1 LGTLE
6 VRFPKS
12 PFHPLNH
19 ASARLG
25 IFKGYDGIAC
35 FVDKSSAEA
44 LEDSKI
50 ELNLLL
56 SDPTISQQPIVI
68 LVHTQNASGYV
79 NDPELIQEWDLEDVM
94 KKRKGR
100 VSVFA
105 YSLSPTRF
113 IGCSEGQLRT

>member
-12 PFHPLNH
+12 PFNPLNH

-25 IFKGYDGIAC
+25 IFEGYDGIAC
-35 FVDKSSAEA
+35 FADKSSAEA

-94 KKRKGR
+94 KKRRGR

-113 IGCSEGQLRT
+113 IGCSEGQLQT